1 VHEAA
6 AKEWLK
12 ISQPEPNFQTPRKT
26 LAQCNDKSGPLIE
39 TPTKVVGNEPDS
51 LEIETPFTKAKRR
64 KVTIDATKSN
74 KYNDVIDQSATG
86 SRDPFRTAGAQETPP
101 GKAVQIPVFSTSV
114 QRFAEKLKIGTDPL
128 PTSGPE
134 HKLAS
139 GNANSTDQLAEI
151 LGTSPTSARSKGL
164 ASFGLELE
172 SSLASTVLELIRS
185 DNVELK
191 PSTEIQIRHEI
202 DLVVDLGNTKVQR
215 YQETISKLH
224 ERVDE
229 LEQIVLHLTE

>member
-1 VHEAA
+1 MHEAA

-26 LAQCNDKSGPLIE
+26 PAQSDDKSRPLIE
-39 TPTKVVGNEPDS
+39 TPTKTIGNEPDS

-64 KVTIDATKSN
+64 KVTIDATKSDRDN
-74 KYNDVIDQSATG
+74 
-86 SRDPFRTAGAQETPP
+86 DPFRTAGAQETPP
-101 GKAVQIPVFSTSV
+101 SKPLQVPLFSTSV
-114 QRFAEKLKIGTDPL
+114 QCFAEKLKFGTDPL
-128 PTSGPE
+128 PTSDPE
-134 HKLAS
+134 HKPAAS
-139 GNANSTDQLAEI
+139 NANSTEQLADI
-151 LGTSPTSARSKGL
+151 SGTSSTSARSKNL
-164 ASFGLELE
+164 AGFGLEME

-185 DNVELK
+185 DKVDLK